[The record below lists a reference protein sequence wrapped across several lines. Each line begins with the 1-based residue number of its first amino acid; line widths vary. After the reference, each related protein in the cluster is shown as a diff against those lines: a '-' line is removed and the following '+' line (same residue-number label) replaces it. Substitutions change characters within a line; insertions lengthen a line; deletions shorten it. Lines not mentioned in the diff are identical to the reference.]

1 LADGRRGISPI
12 SHLISSTSVA
22 WIELVTMFQIGS
34 LAGNERVLSGGHG
47 LLAKPDWPSRK

>member
-1 LADGRRGISPI
+1 
-12 SHLISSTSVA
+12 LISSTSVA